1 MTLVS
6 TEWLKNNLSK
16 VKIFDASWHMPN
28 SNRNGHKEYL
38 NKHIP
43 GTMFWDL
50 DEHSDK
56 DSPFPHMLPNS
67 YYWTRMLWSF
77 GIKNDD
83 HIVVYDFSDVHSA
96 CRLYFSLKYFGHQ
109 KVSVL
114 DGGMKKW
121 LKENRPT
128 SNKINKDIG
137 KFSYIDKIN
146 TKNKYKVIENFD
158 WIKKKEQIDANIK
171 NNLFTL
177 VDGRSRERFEGRV
190 EEPRPNL
197 KKGCIPG
204 SKNIPFLDC
213 IDLETNTFKRKSELI
228 KIFKENDVDC
238 KKPNVFMCGSGVT
251 ACVLGLSYF
260 LISDKNA
267 VIYDGSFAEWGKK

>member
-6 TEWLKNNLSK
+6 TEWLNNNLNK

-28 SNRNGHKEYL
+28 SKRNAKKEYL
-38 NKHIP
+38 DKHIN
-43 GTMFWDL
+43 GALFWDL
-50 DEHSDK
+50 EEHSDK
-56 DSPFPHMLPNS
+56 DSHLPHMLPNS
-67 YYWTRMLWSF
+67 DYWTRMMWSF
-77 GIKNDD
+77 GIKNTD

-96 CRLYFSLKYFGHQ
+96 CRLCFSLKYFGHQ

-121 LKENRPT
+121 LEENRPT

-158 WIKKKEQIDANIK
+158 WVKKKEQIDDNIK

-177 VDGRSRERFEGRV
+177 VDGRSRERFEGSV

-204 SKNIPFLDC
+204 SKNIPFQDC
-213 IDLETNTFKRKSELI
+213 IDLGTNTFKRKSELI

-238 KKPNVFMCGSGVT
+238 LKPNVFMCGSGVT
-251 ACVLGLSYF
+251 ACVLSLAYF
-260 LISDKNA
+260 LITDKNA

>member
-6 TEWLKNNLSK
+6 TEWLNNNLSK

-38 NKHIP
+38 DKHIS
-43 GTMFWDL
+43 GAIFWDL
-50 DEHSDK
+50 DEHSNK
-56 DSPFPHMLPNS
+56 NSPFPHMLPNS
-67 YYWTRMLWSF
+67 DYWAQMLCSF
-77 GIKNDD
+77 KIENDD

-96 CRLYFSLKYFGHQ
+96 CRLWFSLKYFGHK

-121 LKENRPT
+121 LKENRYR
-128 SNKINKDIG
+128 SNKVNKNIE
-137 KFSYIDKIN
+137 KFIYIDK
-146 TKNKYKVIENFD
+146 KYKYKINENFK
-158 WIKKKEQIDANIK
+158 WIKKKEQIDNNIK

-177 VDGRSRERFEGRV
+177 VDGRSRERFEGKA

-197 KKGCIPG
+197 IKGNIPG
-204 SKNIPFLDC
+204 SKNIPFQFC
-213 IDLETNTFKRKSELI
+213 IKRETNTFKRKSELI
-228 KIFKENDVDC
+228 KIFKENDIDYL
-238 KKPNVFMCGSGVT
+238 KPSVFMCGSGVT
-251 ACVLGLSYF
+251 ACVLALAYF

-267 VIYDGSFAEWGKK
+267 MIYDGSFAEWGRK

>member
-6 TEWLKNNLSK
+6 TEWLNNNLSK

-28 SNRNGHKEYL
+28 SNRNAHKEFL
-38 NKHIP
+38 SKHIP
-43 GTMFWDL
+43 GAMFWDI

-56 DSPFPHMLPNS
+56 DSPLPHMLPNS
-67 YYWTRMLWSF
+67 DYWTRMLWSF
-77 GIKNDD
+77 GIENDD
-83 HIVVYDFSDVHSA
+83 HIVVYDFSDVHSS
-96 CRLYFSLKYFGHQ
+96 CRLWFSLKYFGHQ

-114 DGGMKKW
+114 DGSMKKW
-121 LKENRPT
+121 LKENRFT

-146 TKNKYKVIENFD
+146 TKSKYKVNENSD
-158 WIKKKEQIDANIK
+158 WIKKKRQIDDNIK

-177 VDGRSRERFEGRV
+177 VDARSRERFEGKV

-197 KKGCIPG
+197 KKGRIPG
-204 SKNIPFLDC
+204 SRNIPVQYC
-213 IDLETNTFKRKSELI
+213 IDSETNTFKKKSELI
-228 KIFKENDVDC
+228 KIFKENDIDYL
-238 KKPNVFMCGSGVT
+238 KPIVFMCGSGVT
-251 ACVLGLSYF
+251 ACVLGLAYF
-260 LISDKNA
+260 LISDNNA

>member
-1 MTLVS
+1 MNLVE
-6 TEWLKNNLSK
+6 TKWLNNNLSR

-28 SNRNGHKEYL
+28 SNRDGYKEYL

-43 GTMFWDL
+43 EAMFWDI

-67 YYWTRMLWSF
+67 DYWTRMLWSF
-77 GIKNDD
+77 GIQNND
-83 HIVVYDFSDVHSA
+83 HIVIYDFSDVYSA
-96 CRLYFSLKYFGHQ
+96 CRLWFSLRYFGHQ

-114 DGGMKKW
+114 NGGMKKW

-128 SNKINKDIG
+128 SNKVNKDIG
-137 KFSYIDKIN
+137 KFSYIEKIN
-146 TKNKYKVIENFD
+146 QKNKYKVNENFS
-158 WIKKKEQIDANIK
+158 WIKNKKQIEDNIK

-177 VDGRSRERFEGRV
+177 VDGRSRDRFEGKT
-190 EEPRPNL
+190 EEPRPGL
-197 KKGCIPG
+197 IKGKIPG
-204 SKNIPFLDC
+204 SKNIPFQNC
-213 IDLETNTFKRKSELI
+213 IDPKTNAFKTKSELI
-228 KIFKENDVDC
+228 KIFNENNVDYF
-238 KKPNVFMCGSGVT
+238 KPAVFSCGSGIT
-251 ACVLGLSYF
+251 ACVLGLAYS

>member
-6 TEWLKNNLSK
+6 TEWLNSNLSK

-38 NKHIP
+38 DKHIP

-67 YYWTRMLWSF
+67 DYWTRMLWSF

-83 HIVVYDFSDVHSA
+83 HIVVYDFSAVHSS
-96 CRLYFSLKYFGHQ
+96 CRLWFSLKYFGHQ

-146 TKNKYKVIENFD
+146 TKNKYKVTENFD
-158 WIKKKEQIDANIK
+158 WVKKKEQIDENIK
-171 NNLFTL
+171 NYSFTL
-177 VDGRSRERFEGRV
+177 VDARSRERFEGKI
-190 EEPRPNL
+190 EEPRPGL
-197 KKGCIPG
+197 IKGCIPG
-204 SKNIPFLDC
+204 SKNIPYQKC
-213 IDLETNTFKRKSELI
+213 IDSETNTFKTKSELV
-228 KIFKENDVDC
+228 KIFKENDVDYS
-238 KKPNVFMCGSGVT
+238 KPNVFMCGSGVT
-251 ACVLGLSYF
+251 ACVLGLAYF
-260 LISDKNA
+260 LITGRHA

>member
-1 MTLVS
+1 
-6 TEWLKNNLSK
+6 
-16 VKIFDASWHMPN
+16 
-28 SNRNGHKEYL
+28 
-38 NKHIP
+38 
-43 GTMFWDL
+43 
-50 DEHSDK
+50 
-56 DSPFPHMLPNS
+56 
-67 YYWTRMLWSF
+67 
-77 GIKNDD
+77 
-83 HIVVYDFSDVHSA
+83 
-96 CRLYFSLKYFGHQ
+96 
-109 KVSVL
+109 
-114 DGGMKKW
+114 MKKW

-158 WIKKKEQIDANIK
+158 WVKKKEQINANIK

-228 KIFKENDVDC
+228 KIFKENDVDYS
-238 KKPNVFMCGSGVT
+238 KPNVFMCGSGVT
-251 ACVLGLSYF
+251 ACVLGLAYF
-260 LISDKNA
+260 LITGKNA

>member
-6 TEWLKNNLSK
+6 TEWLNNNLSK

-28 SNRNGHKEYL
+28 SNRNSHKEYL
-38 NKHIP
+38 GKHIP
-43 GTMFWDL
+43 GAMFWDL

-67 YYWTRMLWSF
+67 DYWTRMLWSF
-77 GIKNDD
+77 GIENDD
-83 HIVVYDFSDVHSA
+83 HIIVYDFSDIHSA
-96 CRLYFSLKYFGHQ
+96 CRLWFSLKYFGHK

-121 LKENRPT
+121 LKEKRIT
-128 SNKINKDIG
+128 SKEINKDIG

-146 TKNKYKVIENFD
+146 PKKKYKVKENFD
-158 WIKKKEQIDANIK
+158 LVKKKEQIDDNIK
-171 NNLFTL
+171 INLFTL
-177 VDGRSRERFEGRV
+177 VDARSRERFEGKV

-204 SKNIPFLDC
+204 SKNIPFQYC
-213 IDLETNTFKRKSELI
+213 IDSETNTFKTKSELI
-228 KIFKENDVDC
+228 NIFKENNVNYY
-238 KKPNVFMCGSGVT
+238 KSTVFMCGSGVT
-251 ACVLGLSYF
+251 ACVLGLAYF
-260 LISDKNA
+260 LINDKNA
-267 VIYDGSFAEWGKK
+267 LIYDGSFAEWGKK